1 MNNYLCE
8 EYFSIS
14 HMKTII
20 STSNTSY
27 KFISVR
33 SVDIMNYVFLLDFES
48 TGSMTLLLTPIS
60 PWQSRH
66 RVLKYWGH
74 FPWAVE
80 GWANRLWTAKN
91 LLPAQNTVSDSN
103 VDSFHFRKY
112 RYNVISVIHLLK
124 LMGGN
129 PSTVFRHLVRNL

>member
-1 MNNYLCE
+1 MNNCLCK
-8 EYFSIS
+8 EYCTIS

-33 SVDIMNYVFLLDFES
+33 SVDIMYYVFLLELSKYWINDS
-48 TGSMTLLLTPIS
+48 TSDLIF

-66 RVLKYWGH
+66 WVLKYWGH

-80 GWANRLWTAKN
+80 RWANRLWTAKN

-129 PSTVFRHLVRNL
+129 LSTVFRHLVRNL